1 MRGFLNLIAQLNFSL
16 GSIGCIEDVSDI
28 CRHFPFYDL
37 TWHVLASV
45 LLQVKLTVLPGN
57 APEAP

>member
-28 CRHFPFYDL
+28 CRHFPFMI
-37 TWHVLASV
+37 
-45 LLQVKLTVLPGN
+45 
-57 APEAP
+57 